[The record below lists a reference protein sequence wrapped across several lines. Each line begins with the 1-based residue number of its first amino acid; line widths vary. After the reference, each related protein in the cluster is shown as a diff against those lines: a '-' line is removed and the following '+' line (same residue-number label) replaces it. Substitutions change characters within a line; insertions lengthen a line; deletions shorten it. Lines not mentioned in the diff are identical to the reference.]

1 MIFTDLLTPLR
12 FSSFYFQLHFVYLVF
27 MTTDIKRLDYFRFSI
42 GGYHS
47 GRAEIII
54 EDGFF
59 SAQEFDYILSDKID
73 KLGNLF
79 SVEDELKL
87 IKTLNAINT
96 HSWKPKY
103 TNNDVMD
110 GTDWELEMRINKIEK
125 LYTFYGSNE
134 YPQTRKIIS
143 NSKKSTIIEYSEDFL
158 LLLKT
163 LNKITKT
170 KYFK

>member
-1 MIFTDLLTPLR
+1 
-12 FSSFYFQLHFVYLVF
+12 
-27 MTTDIKRLDYFRFSI
+27 MTEDIKRLDYFRFSI

-59 SAQEFDYILSDKID
+59 SAQEFDYIFSEKKDS
-73 KLGNLF
+73 LGNLL

-87 IKTLNAINT
+87 IKTLNTINT
-96 HSWKPKY
+96 KSWKSKY
-103 TNNDVMD
+103 INNDMMD

-125 LYTFYGSNE
+125 QYSFYGSNE
-134 YPQTRKIIS
+134 YPQTRKTVS
-143 NSKKSTIIEYSEDFL
+143 KTKKSIIIEYSEDFI